1 MSKQWVQIYTANG
14 QLDAA
19 MMVDFLKANG
29 IDATSMQESVGTTY
43 GLTLGTLG
51 EAMIYVPEEQKAAAE
66 ELINQMEQ
74 GKLELPDDQSSQTED
89 PDGQI
94 DRNSD

>member
-1 MSKQWVQIYTANG
+1 MSKQWVHIYTAYG

-74 GKLELPDDQSSQTED
+74 GKLELPDDQSAQTED
-89 PDGQI
+89 PDGQT